1 MLVLVFA
8 ALADLADLAL
18 PQRCLGCGTKG
29 PRLCETCLDPVPARR
44 MPRPAPDGLPAC
56 WSAADYTGAVRE
68 AIVAYKERGQT
79 TLAHPLAT
87 ALAFTACHALAST
100 ADHALAYRSA
110 TPVAL
115 TGPATPVALARTAT
129 PVALAVVPVPSSSR
143 ALRSRGH
150 DPVGRLAALAVRQL
164 AAFGHRAELWPA
176 LGQARQ
182 VGDQAGLSATQRA
195 ANLAAS
201 LRVTPAAKARPAAS
215 VLLVD
220 DIVTTG
226 STLAEAAR
234 TLRVDGVDVLL
245 AVTVAATRRRSCNPL
260 RSH

>member
-1 MLVLVFA
+1 MLIPVFA

-18 PQRCLGCGTKG
+18 PQRCLGCATRG
-29 PRLCETCLDPVPARR
+29 PRLCEACLTPVPARR
-44 MPRPAPDGLPAC
+44 MPRPAPDGLPEC

-79 TLAHPLAT
+79 TLARPLAT
-87 ALAFTACHALAST
+87 ALAFTACHALAYSTGHALAFT
-100 ADHALAYRSA
+100 ADHALVYR
-110 TPVAL
+110 
-115 TGPATPVALARTAT
+115 PATSTAATLT
-129 PVALAVVPVPSSSR
+129 PMAVAVVPVPSASR

-164 AAFGHRAELWPA
+164 AALGHRAVLWPA
-176 LGQARQ
+176 LGHARQ

-226 STLAEAAR
+226 STLAEATR
-234 TLRVDGVDVLL
+234 TLRVQGIDVLL

>member
-18 PQRCLGCGTKG
+18 PQCCLGCGTRG

-44 MPRPAPDGLPAC
+44 MPRPAPHGLPEC

-79 TLAHPLAT
+79 TLARPLAT
-87 ALAFTACHALAST
+87 ALAFTACHALAYT
-100 ADHALAYRSA
+100 AGHA
-110 TPVAL
+110 VADR
-115 TGPATPVALARTAT
+115 PATPVA
-129 PVALAVVPVPSSSR
+129 VAVVPVPSARR
-143 ALRSRGH
+143 ALRARGH

-201 LRVTPAAKARPAAS
+201 LRVTPAAQARPAAS

-234 TLRVDGVDVLL
+234 TLRVHGVDVLL

>member
-1 MLVLVFA
+1 MV
-8 ALADLADLAL
+8 
-18 PQRCLGCGTKG
+18 
-29 PRLCETCLDPVPARR
+29 
-44 MPRPAPDGLPAC
+44 
-56 WSAADYTGAVRE
+56 
-68 AIVAYKERGQT
+68 
-79 TLAHPLAT
+79 
-87 ALAFTACHALAST
+87 
-100 ADHALAYRSA
+100 
-110 TPVAL
+110 
-115 TGPATPVALARTAT
+115 
-129 PVALAVVPVPSSSR
+129 LAVVPVPSAPR

-150 DPVGRLAALAVRQL
+150 DPVGRLAALTVRQL
-164 AAFGHRAELWPA
+164 TAFGHRAELWPA

-201 LRVTPAAKARPAAS
+201 LRVTPAAKARTEAA

-234 TLRVDGVDVLL
+234 TLRVHGVDVLL